1 MRVVAFPTAVFVALD
16 DGGGERVTLAEGPT
30 QILRLDQIADV
41 YVLGDAARAGAV
53 TPGEGLTRLAAILRQ
68 AARFGHAGSVLGHV
82 VLTLGLALVILP
94 TAANLAAAAGL
105 GALVG
110 LLKVMNQGQQM
121 LAVPLPVVAATL
133 VSALVV
139 FADKHGVPVSP
150 FHAVVPPLVTFLPG
164 GMLTLGMKEL
174 AYGDM
179 VSGSSRLITGFVQLV
194 LLAFGLAAGAILVGE
209 QRADLL
215 EAARP
220 LAPSPWLA
228 VAGVVL
234 FGLGVHMHFSAP
246 KRSLAWL
253 LFVMLA
259 AFGAQRLGAGL
270 TGTLLSGF
278 FGTLVATPLA
288 YLIQERFKGPPA
300 TVTFLPAFWLLVP
313 GSLGLESVARMLGD
327 RAAGL
332 EGLVGV
338 VFAMAAIALGTL
350 VGVSFW
356 KWGSERAARLATRL
370 AR

>member
-1 MRVVAFPTAVFVALD
+1 VRVVAFPTAVFVALD

-30 QILRLDQIADV
+30 QTLRLDQIADV

-53 TPGEGLTRLAAILRQ
+53 TPGEGLARLAAILRQ
-68 AARFGHAGSVLGHV
+68 PPRFGHAGSVLGHV
-82 VLTLGLALVILP
+82 VLTVGLALVILP
-94 TAANLAAAAGL
+94 TPANLAAAAGL

-110 LLKVMNQGQQM
+110 LLKVMNQGRQM

-139 FADKHGVPVSP
+139 FADKYGAPVSP

-194 LLAFGLAAGAILVGE
+194 LLAFGLSAGAMLVGE

-215 EAARP
+215 AVARP
-220 LAPSPWLA
+220 LALSPWLA
-228 VAGVVL
+228 VAGVVM
-234 FGLGVHMHFSAP
+234 FGLGVHLHFSAP
-246 KRSLAWL
+246 KRSLGWL
-253 LFVMLA
+253 LLVMLA

-270 TGTLLSGF
+270 SGNLLSGF

-313 GSLGLESVARMLGD
+313 GSLGLESVTRMLGD

-356 KWGSERAARLATRL
+356 KWGSERAARLASRL